1 MQRRSAVTG
10 IDTPVPKPA
19 LTHPLEPSL
28 MLDAVSVRR
37 GQSLTLDEVSL
48 TLAAGRTLAVVGE
61 SGAGKSTLIAAV
73 LGLVK
78 LAHGSVT
85 WGGGPVRD
93 CRPALVLQE
102 PRAAFNPALSLRRSV
117 MEPLVASGKT
127 LPAERLNQLCRR
139 LELSPG
145 LLDRRPAQ
153 VSIGQAQRI
162 GILRALI
169 ASPPLILFDEP
180 LSALDAVT
188 QKHTAQLMA
197 ELQAE
202 HGFAALIVTHD
213 LGYAAAYGDD
223 IAVLRAGR
231 IEEITT
237 AADFVAAPSTDCGR
251 TLRDAA
257 IALGALTP

>member
-1 MQRRSAVTG
+1 M
-10 IDTPVPKPA
+10 
-19 LTHPLEPSL
+19 
-28 MLDAVSVRR
+28 
-37 GQSLTLDEVSL
+37 
-48 TLAAGRTLAVVGE
+48 AVVGE

-78 LAHGSVT
+78 LAHGSIT
-85 WGGGPVRD
+85 WCDGPVRD

-102 PRAAFNPALSLRRSV
+102 PRAAFNPALRLYRSV
-117 MEPLVASGKT
+117 MEPLVATGKT
-127 LPAERLNQLCRR
+127 LPPERLNRLCQR
-139 LELSPG
+139 LELSPD
-145 LLDRRPAQ
+145 LLDRRPSQ

-169 ASPPLILFDEP
+169 AASPLILFDEP

-188 QKHTAQLMA
+188 QKHTAHLIA

-202 HGFAALIVTHD
+202 QGFAALIVTHD

-231 IEEITT
+231 IEEITA
-237 AADFVAAPSTDCGR
+237 AADFVAGPTTDYGS

-257 IALGALTP
+257 IALGSLTP